1 MEDEVVTVE
10 EIAQHFTAMGH
21 SVDLI
26 HEVIASGETDE
37 ESLDTIRRNKEHLE
51 LMLTRDFWTNED
63 MSAVNAAIA
72 A

>member
-26 HEVIASGETDE
+26 NEVIASGETDE
-37 ESLDTIRRNKEHLE
+37 ESLDTISRNKEHLE

-63 MSAVNAAIA
+63 MTAVHAAITA
-72 A
+72 

>member
-1 MEDEVVTVE
+1 
-10 EIAQHFTAMGH
+10 MGH

-63 MSAVNAAIA
+63 MSAVHAAIA

>member
-1 MEDEVVTVE
+1 MEGEVVTVE

>member
-1 MEDEVVTVE
+1 MEDEVTVE
-10 EIAQHFTAMGH
+10 EIAHHFTAMGH

-26 HEVIASGETDE
+26 MAGQPVGMDDE
-37 ESLDTIRRNKEHLE
+37 DWVDCKSRNVEHLE

-63 MSAVNAAIA
+63 MSAVHAAIA

>member
-1 MEDEVVTVE
+1 MEGEVVTVE

-63 MSAVNAAIA
+63 MSAVHAAIA

>member
-63 MSAVNAAIA
+63 MSAVHAAIA

>member
-37 ESLDTIRRNKEHLE
+37 ESLDTISRNKEHLE

-63 MSAVNAAIA
+63 MSAVHAAIA

>member
-37 ESLDTIRRNKEHLE
+37 ESLDTISRNKEHLE

-63 MSAVNAAIA
+63 MTAVHAAIA

>member
-26 HEVIASGETDE
+26 NEVIASGETDE

-63 MSAVNAAIA
+63 MSAVHAAIA